1 VHDNIIR
8 VLSVMEVT
16 FSHPFTGI
24 LAGPTGCGKTHFIF
38 RFIREV
44 KHLMTP
50 PPERIVYCYGEY
62 QSIFANHPQVEFHEG
77 LPSIS
82 DFNGDKRVLLI
93 IDDLMNESGT
103 DVSKIFTKGSHH
115 RNVSVFF
122 LTQNLFFKSK
132 DSRTMSLNTHY
143 IVAFKNPRDVLQI
156 TTLAKQMYPG
166 NTKFMVEAFRDA
178 TSKPFGY
185 LLIDLKPQT
194 DDQIRL
200 RTNIFPGEVNYVYV
214 KKV

>member
-1 VHDNIIR
+1 
-8 VLSVMEVT
+8 MEVT
-16 FSHPFTGI
+16 FVHPFTAI
-24 LAGPTGCGKTHFIF
+24 LAGPTECGKTMFIF

-50 PPERIVYCYGEY
+50 PPEKIVYCYGEY
-62 QSIFANHPQVEFHEG
+62 QSVFAEHPQVEFHEG
-77 LPSIS
+77 LPCLN
-82 DFNGDKRVLLI
+82 DFDGSKRILLI

-115 RNVSVFF
+115 RNISVFF
-122 LTQNLFFKSK
+122 ITQNLFYKSK
-132 DSRTMSLNTHY
+132 ESRTMSLNSHY
-143 IVAFKNPRDVLQI
+143 IVAFKNPRDVTQI
-156 TTLAKQMYPG
+156 ATLAKQMYPG
-166 NTKFMVEAFRDA
+166 NTKFMVEAYRDA

-194 DDQIRL
+194 DERIRL